1 MWVNKE
7 FILTVFNL
15 TNIKELQLWEKEQ
28 EELKRKVKKIKDA
41 DTKIRLAD
49 IAQRQRIVSNDDDD
63 FLNYQKDLRTIYKGD
78 MKRLG
83 NGD

>member
-1 MWVNKE
+1 M
-7 FILTVFNL
+7 